1 MTRAIATPSPAAT
14 DHRTA
19 AAEPGWLAEPACC
32 CSCRPRF
39 CVQVPLPGRAE
50 PADLLLC
57 GYHLQISLGRLAE
70 AGAWVYDAR
79 NRRVNPA
86 DWI

>member
-1 MTRAIATPSPAAT
+1 MTSAIATPNPPAT
-14 DHRTA
+14 DLRSA
-19 AAEPGWLAEPACC
+19 AVPAWLAEPACC
-32 CSCRPRF
+32 CRCQPRF

-57 GYHLQISLGRLAE
+57 AYHLQVSLGRLAE
-70 AGAWVYDAR
+70 VGAWVYDAR
-79 NRRVNPA
+79 NRRLNPA